1 MVARGLRALRGA
13 LRGAAGSGG
22 RRLSTRPARVPAA
35 DYQVV
40 GARGR
45 GRGEGAAGGR
55 GAEPGRKGAGVRG
68 RGPLRA
74 GALRG
79 GWGGG
84 GSGTGGGGAPVTDA
98 IRTLNTLQTN
108 ASYLEQV
115 KRERGDP
122 RAQLEAMRGFL
133 ERSGLQ
139 VEDLDRLNIIHV
151 TGTKGK
157 GSACAFT
164 ERILRGYGLRT
175 GFYSSP
181 HLVQVR
187 ERIRING
194 QPLSKELFSK
204 YFWLVYRRLRG
215 TKDESQAN
223 MPAYFRFLTIMAF
236 HVFLQE
242 KVDLA
247 VVEVGIGGAFDCTN
261 IIRAPVVCGV
271 SSLGIDHTSILGDT
285 VEKIAW
291 QKGGIFK
298 PGVPAFTVPQPEQ
311 PLEVLRDRAREC
323 GCPLYLCPEL
333 DAFEAGTQVL
343 ELGLAGSHQRSNA
356 ALALQLSRTWLQR
369 RGYEGTDVLQ
379 DVLPGAELSAQR
391 SVPLAPTFCPSDAM
405 IQGLRDTE
413 WPGRTQVLPHGPV
426 TWYIDG
432 AHTTSSIQACVRW
445 FRQAALNEDKPQD
458 GSEVRV
464 LLFNA
469 TGDRDTAALLKLL
482 LPCHFDYAVFCPNFT
497 EVSVA
502 ANSDQQNFNVTLENA
517 LTRCVENQ
525 KTWTRLMEE
534 KGGPWLPAPLE
545 VGGLLQPDPLRGALL
560 LVPPAERPLNSTSLV
575 FPCISHALQWI
586 TQGRD
591 PHLPLPASKVG
602 AHPHPVAT
610 SGAVLLQEAAAIR
623 VLVTGSLHLVGG
635 VLKLLDP
642 TLSQ

>member
-79 GWGGG
+79 GWGG

>member
-1 MVARGLRALRGA
+1 MRELSCRCPALTG
-13 LRGAAGSGG
+13 AGSAT
-22 RRLSTRPARVPAA
+22 SARAA
-35 DYQVV
+35 VC
-40 GARGR
+40 
-45 GRGEGAAGGR
+45 
-55 GAEPGRKGAGVRG
+55 
-68 RGPLRA
+68 
-74 GALRG
+74 
-79 GWGGG
+79 W
-84 GSGTGGGGAPVTDA
+84 DA

-122 RAQLEAMRGFL
+122 QAQLEAMRGFL
-133 ERSGLQ
+133 ERSGLK

-164 ERILRGYGLRT
+164 ECILRSYGLKT

-194 QPLSKELFSK
+194 QPISKELFSK
-204 YFWLVYRRLRG
+204 YFWLVYNRLEE
-215 TKDESQAN
+215 TKDPAHAS

-247 VVEVGIGGAFDCTN
+247 VVEVGIGGAYDCTN

-285 VEKIAW
+285 MEKIAW

-298 PGVPAFTVPQPEQ
+298 PGVPAFTVAQPER
-311 PLEVLRDRAREC
+311 PLEVLRDRAQELE
-323 GCPLYLCPEL
+323 CPLYLCPEL
-333 DAFEAGTQVL
+333 DNFEGDHQVL
-343 ELGLAGSHQRSNA
+343 ELGLAGTHQRSNA
-356 ALALQLSRTWLQR
+356 ALALQLARTWLQR
-369 RGYEGTDVLQ
+369 RGCWGLGELKEVP
-379 DVLPGAELSAQR
+379 PGAELAGR
-391 SVPLAPTFCPSDAM
+391 PVPLAPAFRPTDAM

-413 WPGRTQVLPHGPV
+413 WLGRTQVLPRGPV
-426 TWYIDG
+426 TWYLDG

-445 FRQAALNEDKPQD
+445 FRQAALNQDKPHD

-464 LLFNA
+464 LLFNV

-482 LPCHFDYAVFCPNFT
+482 VPCHFDYAVFCPNFT
-497 EVSVA
+497 EVSMA
-502 ANSDQQNFNVTLENA
+502 SNMDQQNFNVTLENA
-517 LTRCVENQ
+517 LTRCLENQ
-525 KTWTRLMEE
+525 RTWTRLLEE
-534 KGGPWLPAPLE
+534 KGGQDPWLPAPLR
-545 VGGLLQPDPLRGALL
+545 VGGLLQPAPARGTLL
-560 LVPPAERPLNSTSLV
+560 LVPPAPRPLNSPALV
-575 FPCISHALQWI
+575 FPCLAQALRWVA
-586 TQGRD
+586 QGRD
-591 PHLPLPASKVG
+591 PQLAAPTATG
-602 AHPHPVAT
+602 AHPHPAAS
-610 SGAVLLQEAAAIR
+610 SGAVLLREAAAVR

-635 VLKLLDP
+635 VLRLLDP

>member
-1 MVARGLRALRGA
+1 MVARGLRALRA
-13 LRGAAGSGG
+13 AAAGRG
-22 RRLSTRPARVPAA
+22 RGRGLSTRPARAPAA
-35 DYQVV
+35 DYQ
-40 GARGR
+40 
-45 GRGEGAAGGR
+45 
-55 GAEPGRKGAGVRG
+55 
-68 RGPLRA
+68 
-74 GALRG
+74 
-79 GWGGG
+79 
-84 GSGTGGGGAPVTDA
+84 DA
-98 IRTLNTLQTN
+98 IRTLNSLQTN
-108 ASYLEQV
+108 ASFLEQLR
-115 KRERGDP
+115 RERPDP

-139 VEDLDRLNIIHV
+139 VEDLDGLNIIHV

-164 ERILRGYGLRT
+164 ERILRGYGLKT

-204 YFWLVYRRLRG
+204 YFWLVYNRLEE
-215 TKDESQAN
+215 TKDLAQAS

-247 VVEVGIGGAFDCTN
+247 VLEVGIGGAYDCTN
-261 IIRAPVVCGV
+261 IIRTPVVCGV

-298 PGVPAFTVPQPEQ
+298 PGVPAFTVPQPER
-311 PLEVLRDRAREC
+311 PLEVLRDRREL
-323 GCPLYLCPEL
+323 GCPLYVCPEL
-333 DAFEAGTQVL
+333 DAFEAGSQAL
-343 ELGLAGSHQRSNA
+343 ELGLAGGHQRSNA
-356 ALALQLSRTWLQR
+356 ALALQLARTWLQR
-369 RGYEGTDVLQ
+369 RGYKAG
-379 DVLPGAELSAQR
+379 PGVPEVPPSTELSAQP
-391 SVPLAPTFCPSDAM
+391 SVPLAPVFRPSDAM

-413 WPGRTQVLPHGPV
+413 WPGRTQVLPHGTV

-432 AHTTSSIQACVRW
+432 AHTTSSVQACVRW
-445 FRQAALNEDKPQD
+445 FRRALSHDKPQD

-497 EVSVA
+497 ELSVTSSA
-502 ANSDQQNFNVTLENA
+502 DQQNFNVTLENA
-517 LTRCVENQ
+517 LTRCLENQ
-525 KTWTRLMEE
+525 KTWRLLEE
-534 KGGPWLPAPLE
+534 KGGQEPWMSPPRQ
-545 VGGLLQPDPLRGALL
+545 VGGLLEPDPLRGGGGSLL
-560 LVPPAERPLNSTSLV
+560 LVPPAERPLNSPSLV
-575 FPCISHALQWI
+575 FPCLSHALQWI
-586 TQGRD
+586 AQGRD
-591 PHLPLPASKVG
+591 PHLPVPPPKGG
-602 AHPHPVAT
+602 AHPQPVAS

-642 TLSQ
+642 SLSSERDLGFCALYLNG

>member
-1 MVARGLRALRGA
+1 MVVAQLVVEEL
-13 LRGAAGSGG
+13 GSA
-22 RRLSTRPARVPAA
+22 PH
-35 DYQVV
+35 
-40 GARGR
+40 
-45 GRGEGAAGGR
+45 
-55 GAEPGRKGAGVRG
+55 AEQPPRMIKDAYK
-68 RGPLRA
+68 
-74 GALRG
+74 
-79 GWGGG
+79 
-84 GSGTGGGGAPVTDA
+84 DA
-98 IRTLNTLQTN
+98 IRTLNSLQTN
-108 ASYLEQV
+108 ASFLEQLR
-115 KRERGDP
+115 RERPDP

-139 VEDLDRLNIIHV
+139 VEDLDGLNIIHV

-164 ERILRGYGLRT
+164 ERILRGYGLKT

-204 YFWLVYRRLRG
+204 YFWLVYNRLEE
-215 TKDESQAN
+215 TKDAAQAS

-247 VVEVGIGGAFDCTN
+247 VLEVGIGGAYDCTN
-261 IIRAPVVCGV
+261 IIRTPVVCGV

-298 PGVPAFTVPQPEQ
+298 PGVPAFTVPQPER
-311 PLEVLRDRAREC
+311 PLEVLRDRAREL
-323 GCPLYLCPEL
+323 GCPLYVCPEL
-333 DAFEAGTQVL
+333 DAFEAGSQAL
-343 ELGLAGSHQRSNA
+343 ELGLAGGHQRSNA
-356 ALALQLSRTWLQR
+356 ALALQLARTWLQR
-369 RGYEGTDVLQ
+369 RGYEAGPG
-379 DVLPGAELSAQR
+379 VLPEVPPSAEPSAQP
-391 SVPLAPTFCPSDAM
+391 SVPLAPVFRPSDAM

-413 WPGRTQVLPHGPV
+413 WLGRTQVLPHGAV

-432 AHTTSSIQACVRW
+432 AHTTSSVQACVRW
-445 FRQAALNEDKPQD
+445 FRQAALSHDKPQD

-497 EVSVA
+497 ELSVSGSA
-502 ANSDQQNFNVTLENA
+502 DQQNFNVTLENA
-517 LTRCVENQ
+517 LTRCLENQ
-525 KTWTRLMEE
+525 KTWGRLLEE
-534 KGGPWLPAPLE
+534 KGGQEPPWLPPPRQ
-545 VGGLLQPDPLRGALL
+545 VGGLLEPDPLRGGGAALL
-560 LVPPAERPLNSTSLV
+560 LVPPAERPLNSPSLV
-575 FPCISHALQWI
+575 FPCLSHALQWI
-586 TQGRD
+586 AQGRD
-591 PHLPLPASKVG
+591 PHLPAPPPKGG
-602 AHPHPVAT
+602 AHPQPVAS
-610 SGAVLLQEAAAIR
+610 SGAVLLQEAAAVR

-642 TLSQ
+642 SLSQ

>member
-35 DYQVV
+35 DYQ
-40 GARGR
+40 
-45 GRGEGAAGGR
+45 
-55 GAEPGRKGAGVRG
+55 
-68 RGPLRA
+68 
-74 GALRG
+74 
-79 GWGGG
+79 
-84 GSGTGGGGAPVTDA
+84 DA

-333 DAFEAGTQVL
+333 DAFEAGTRVL

-369 RGYEGTDVLQ
+369 RGYEAGTDVLQ

>member
-1 MVARGLRALRGA
+1 MAEML
-13 LRGAAGSGG
+13 
-22 RRLSTRPARVPAA
+22 PAWVTNGTA
-35 DYQVV
+35 
-40 GARGR
+40 
-45 GRGEGAAGGR
+45 EGTESEG
-55 GAEPGRKGAGVRG
+55 
-68 RGPLRA
+68 
-74 GALRG
+74 
-79 GWGGG
+79 
-84 GSGTGGGGAPVTDA
+84 DA
-98 IRTLNTLQTN
+98 IRMLNTLQTN

-122 RAQLEAMRGFL
+122 QAQLEAMQGFL
-133 ERSGLQ
+133 ERSGLK

-164 ERILRGYGLRT
+164 ECILRSYGLKT

-194 QPLSKELFSK
+194 QPISKELFNK
-204 YFWLVYRRLRG
+204 YFWLVYNRLEE
-215 TKDESQAN
+215 TKDPVHAS

-247 VVEVGIGGAFDCTN
+247 VVEVGIGGTYDCTN

-285 VEKIAW
+285 MEKIAW

-298 PGVPAFTVPQPEQ
+298 PGVPAFTVAQPER
-311 PLEVLRDRAREC
+311 PLEVLKERAQERK
-323 GCPLYLCPEL
+323 CPLYLCPEL
-333 DAFEAGTQVL
+333 DDFEEGCRAL
-343 ELGLAGSHQRSNA
+343 ELGLAGAHQRSNA
-356 ALALQLSRTWLQR
+356 ALALQLARTWLQR
-369 RGYEGTDVLQ
+369 RGC
-379 DVLPGAELSAQR
+379 PGLRELKEVSPSSELMGR
-391 SVPLAPTFCPSDAM
+391 PVPLAPAFRLSDAM

-413 WPGRTQVLPHGPV
+413 WLGRTQVLSHGPV
-426 TWYIDG
+426 TWYLDG

-445 FRQAALNEDKPQD
+445 FRQAALNQDKPHD

-482 LPCHFDYAVFCPNFT
+482 VPCHFDYAVFCPNFT

-502 ANSDQQNFNVTLENA
+502 NNADQQNFNVTLENA
-517 LTRCVENQ
+517 LTRCLENQ
-525 KTWTRLMEE
+525 RTWTRLLEE
-534 KGGPWLPAPLE
+534 KAGQDPLLPSPLR
-545 VGGLLQPDPLRGALL
+545 VGGLLQLAPARSPLV
-560 LVPPAERPLNSTSLV
+560 LVPPAPRPLNSPALV
-575 FPCISHALQWI
+575 FPCLAQALRWVA
-586 TQGRD
+586 QGRD
-591 PHLPLPASKVG
+591 PQLAAPAASG
-602 AHPHPVAT
+602 AHPHPVAS
-610 SGAVLLQEAAAIR
+610 SGAVLLREAAAVR

-635 VLKLLDP
+635 ALRLLDP
-642 TLSQ
+642 ALSQ

>member
-35 DYQVV
+35 DYQ
-40 GARGR
+40 
-45 GRGEGAAGGR
+45 
-55 GAEPGRKGAGVRG
+55 
-68 RGPLRA
+68 
-74 GALRG
+74 
-79 GWGGG
+79 
-84 GSGTGGGGAPVTDA
+84 DA

-333 DAFEAGTQVL
+333 DAFEAGTRVL

-369 RGYEGTDVLQ
+369 RGYEAGTDVLQ

-502 ANSDQQNFNVTLENA
+502 ANSADQQNFNVTLENA

>member
-1 MVARGLRALRGA
+1 MVARGIRAVRGA
-13 LRGAAGSGG
+13 LRGAKGSQG

-35 DYQVV
+35 DYQ
-40 GARGR
+40 
-45 GRGEGAAGGR
+45 
-55 GAEPGRKGAGVRG
+55 
-68 RGPLRA
+68 
-74 GALRG
+74 
-79 GWGGG
+79 
-84 GSGTGGGGAPVTDA
+84 DA

-122 RAQLEAMRGFL
+122 RAQLDAMRGFL

-139 VEDLDRLNIIHV
+139 VEDLDQLNIIHV

-204 YFWLVYRRLRG
+204 YFWLVYRRLRD
-215 TKDESQAN
+215 TKDEAQAN

-261 IIRAPVVCGV
+261 IIRTPVVCGV

-298 PGVPAFTVPQPEQ
+298 PGVPAFTVQQPEQ

-333 DAFEAGTQVL
+333 DAFETGMRVL

-369 RGYEGTDVLQ
+369 RGYEGSDVLQ

-405 IQGLRDTE
+405 IRGLRDTE
-413 WPGRTQVLPHGPV
+413 WPGRTQVLQHGPV

-502 ANSDQQNFNVTLENA
+502 TNADQQNFNVTLENA

-591 PHLPLPASKVG
+591 PHLSLPASKVG

>member
-1 MVARGLRALRGA
+1 MAEEML
-13 LRGAAGSGG
+13 
-22 RRLSTRPARVPAA
+22 PAWEATGTA
-35 DYQVV
+35 
-40 GARGR
+40 
-45 GRGEGAAGGR
+45 EGTD
-55 GAEPGRKGAGVRG
+55 PDV
-68 RGPLRA
+68 
-74 GALRG
+74 
-79 GWGGG
+79 
-84 GSGTGGGGAPVTDA
+84 DA

-122 RAQLEAMRGFL
+122 QAQLEAMRSFL
-133 ERSGLQ
+133 ERSGLK

-164 ERILRGYGLRT
+164 ECILRSYGLKT

-194 QPLSKELFSK
+194 QPISKELFSK
-204 YFWLVYRRLRG
+204 YFWLVYNRLEE
-215 TKDESQAN
+215 TKDPAHAS

-247 VVEVGIGGAFDCTN
+247 VVEVGIGGAYDCTN
-261 IIRAPVVCGV
+261 IIRAPVVCGI
-271 SSLGIDHTSILGDT
+271 SALGIDHTSILGDT
-285 VEKIAW
+285 MEKIAW

-298 PGVPAFTVPQPEQ
+298 RGVPAFTVVQPER
-311 PLEVLRDRAREC
+311 PLEVLRERARERE
-323 GCPLYLCPEL
+323 CPLYLCPEL
-333 DAFEAGTQVL
+333 DAFERDHQAL
-343 ELGLAGSHQRSNA
+343 ELGLAGAHQRSNA
-356 ALALQLSRTWLQR
+356 ALALQLARAWLQHR
-369 RGYEGTDVLQ
+369 DCRGLG
-379 DVLPGAELSAQR
+379 ELKDALLDTELGGR
-391 SVPLAPTFCPSDAM
+391 PVPLAPAFRPTDAM

-413 WPGRTQVLPHGPV
+413 WLGRTQVLPRGPV
-426 TWYIDG
+426 TWYLDG

-445 FRQAALNEDKPQD
+445 FRQAALNQDKPCD

-482 LPCHFDYAVFCPNFT
+482 VPCHFDYAIFCPNFT

-502 ANSDQQNFNVTLENA
+502 SNVDQQNFNVTVENA
-517 LTRCVENQ
+517 LTRCLENQ
-525 KTWTRLMEE
+525 RTWTRLLEE
-534 KGGPWLPAPLE
+534 KGGQDPWLPTPLRA
-545 VGGLLQPDPLRGALL
+545 GGLLQPSPSPSRGSLL
-560 LVPPAERPLNSTSLV
+560 LVPPAPRPLNSPALV
-575 FPCISHALQWI
+575 FPCLAQAVRWVV
-586 TQGRD
+586 QGRD
-591 PHLPLPASKVG
+591 PRLGGWGCSG
-602 AHPHPVAT
+602 AHPQPAAS
-610 SGAVLLQEAAAIR
+610 SGAVLLREAAAVR

-635 VLKLLDP
+635 VLRLLDP

>member
-1 MVARGLRALRGA
+1 MVARGLRALRA
-13 LRGAAGSGG
+13 AAAGRGRGG
-22 RRLSTRPARVPAA
+22 RRGLSTRPARAPAA
-35 DYQVV
+35 DYQ
-40 GARGR
+40 
-45 GRGEGAAGGR
+45 
-55 GAEPGRKGAGVRG
+55 
-68 RGPLRA
+68 
-74 GALRG
+74 
-79 GWGGG
+79 
-84 GSGTGGGGAPVTDA
+84 DA
-98 IRTLNTLQTN
+98 IRTLNSLQTN
-108 ASYLEQV
+108 ASFLEQLR
-115 KRERGDP
+115 RERPDP

-139 VEDLDRLNIIHV
+139 VEDLDGLNIIHV

-164 ERILRGYGLRT
+164 ERILRGYGLKT

-204 YFWLVYRRLRG
+204 YFWLVYNRLEE
-215 TKDESQAN
+215 TKDAAQAS

-247 VVEVGIGGAFDCTN
+247 VLEVGIGGAYDCTN
-261 IIRAPVVCGV
+261 IIRTPVVCGV

-298 PGVPAFTVPQPEQ
+298 PGVPAFTVPQPER
-311 PLEVLRDRAREC
+311 PLEVLRDRAREL
-323 GCPLYLCPEL
+323 GCPLYVCPEL
-333 DAFEAGTQVL
+333 DAFEAGSQAL
-343 ELGLAGSHQRSNA
+343 ELGLAGGHQRSNA
-356 ALALQLSRTWLQR
+356 ALALQLARTWLQR
-369 RGYEGTDVLQ
+369 RGYEAGPE
-379 DVLPGAELSAQR
+379 VLPEVPLSTELLAQP
-391 SVPLAPTFCPSDAM
+391 SVPLAPVFRPSDAM

-413 WPGRTQVLPHGPV
+413 WLGRTQVLPHGAV
-426 TWYIDG
+426 TWYLDG
-432 AHTTSSIQACVRW
+432 AHTTSSVQACVRW
-445 FRQAALNEDKPQD
+445 FRQAALSHDKPQD

-497 EVSVA
+497 ELSVTGSA
-502 ANSDQQNFNVTLENA
+502 DQQNFTVTLENA
-517 LTRCVENQ
+517 LTRCLENQ
-525 KTWTRLMEE
+525 KTWGRLLEE
-534 KGGPWLPAPLE
+534 KGGQETPWLSPPRQ
-545 VGGLLQPDPLRGALL
+545 VGGLLEPAPLRGGGAALL
-560 LVPPAERPLNSTSLV
+560 LVPPAERPLNSPSLV
-575 FPCISHALQWI
+575 FPCLSHALQWI
-586 TQGRD
+586 AQGRD
-591 PHLPLPASKVG
+591 PHLPAPPPKGG
-602 AHPHPVAT
+602 AHPQPVAS
-610 SGAVLLQEAAAIR
+610 SGAVLLQEAAAIH

-642 TLSQ
+642 SLSQ

>member
-1 MVARGLRALRGA
+1 MAEM
-13 LRGAAGSGG
+13 
-22 RRLSTRPARVPAA
+22 VPAWVTNDTA
-35 DYQVV
+35 
-40 GARGR
+40 
-45 GRGEGAAGGR
+45 EGT
-55 GAEPGRKGAGVRG
+55 EPEG
-68 RGPLRA
+68 
-74 GALRG
+74 
-79 GWGGG
+79 
-84 GSGTGGGGAPVTDA
+84 DA
-98 IRTLNTLQTN
+98 IRMLNTLQTN

-122 RAQLEAMRGFL
+122 QAQLEAMQGFL
-133 ERSGLQ
+133 ERSGLK

-164 ERILRGYGLRT
+164 ECILRSYGLKT

-194 QPLSKELFSK
+194 QPISKDLFNK
-204 YFWLVYRRLRG
+204 YFWLVYNRLEE
-215 TKDESQAN
+215 TKDPVHAS

-247 VVEVGIGGAFDCTN
+247 VVEVGIGGTYDCTN

-285 VEKIAW
+285 LEKIAW

-298 PGVPAFTVPQPEQ
+298 PGVPAFTVAQPER
-311 PLEVLRDRAREC
+311 PLEVLRERAQERK
-323 GCPLYLCPEL
+323 CPLYLCPEL
-333 DAFEAGTQVL
+333 DDFEEGCRAL
-343 ELGLAGSHQRSNA
+343 ELGLAGAHQRSNA
-356 ALALQLSRTWLQR
+356 ALALQLARMWLQR
-369 RGYEGTDVLQ
+369 RGCQALG
-379 DVLPGAELSAQR
+379 ELKE
-391 SVPLAPTFCPSDAM
+391 VPPSTELVGRPVPVAPAFQLTDAM

-413 WPGRTQVLPHGPV
+413 WLGRTQVLSHGPV
-426 TWYIDG
+426 TWYLDG

-445 FRQAALNEDKPQD
+445 FRQAALNQDKPHD

-482 LPCHFDYAVFCPNFT
+482 VPCHFDYAVFCPNFM

-502 ANSDQQNFNVTLENA
+502 NNADQQNFNVTLENA
-517 LTRCVENQ
+517 LTRCLENQ
-525 KTWTRLMEE
+525 RTWTTLLEE
-534 KGGPWLPAPLE
+534 KVGQDPWLPSPLW
-545 VGGLLQPDPLRGALL
+545 VGGLLQPAPTRGSLL
-560 LVPPAERPLNSTSLV
+560 LVPPAPRPLNSPALV
-575 FPCISHALQWI
+575 FPCLAQALQWVA
-586 TQGRD
+586 QGRD
-591 PHLPLPASKVG
+591 PHLAAPTASG
-602 AHPHPVAT
+602 AHPHPAAS
-610 SGAVLLQEAAAIR
+610 SGAVLLREAAVVH

-635 VLKLLDP
+635 ALRLLDP
-642 TLSQ
+642 ALSQ

>member
-1 MVARGLRALRGA
+1 MVARGLRGA
-13 LRGAAGSGG
+13 LRAVAAG
-22 RRLSTRPARVPAA
+22 RRFSTRPARAPAM
-35 DYQVV
+35 DYQ
-40 GARGR
+40 
-45 GRGEGAAGGR
+45 
-55 GAEPGRKGAGVRG
+55 
-68 RGPLRA
+68 
-74 GALRG
+74 
-79 GWGGG
+79 
-84 GSGTGGGGAPVTDA
+84 DA

-122 RAQLEAMRGFL
+122 QAQLEAMRGFL
-133 ERSGLQ
+133 ERSGLK

-164 ERILRGYGLRT
+164 ECILRGYGLKT

-194 QPLSKELFSK
+194 QPISKELFSK
-204 YFWLVYRRLRG
+204 YFWLVYNRLEK
-215 TKDESQAN
+215 TKDPACTS

-247 VVEVGIGGAFDCTN
+247 VVEVGIGGAYDCTN

-285 VEKIAW
+285 MEKIAW

-298 PGVPAFTVPQPEQ
+298 PGVPAFTVAQPER
-311 PLEVLRDRAREC
+311 PLEVLRDRARERE
-323 GCPLYLCPEL
+323 CPLYLCPEL
-333 DAFEAGTQVL
+333 DAFERDGRAL
-343 ELGLAGSHQRSNA
+343 ELGLAGAHQRSNA
-356 ALALQLSRTWLQR
+356 ALALQLARTWLQR
-369 RGYEGTDVLQ
+369 RGCRGKTGETGMEGLDPAAVPSVLAGHRML
-379 DVLPGAELSAQR
+379 DAELVGR
-391 SVPLAPTFCPSDAM
+391 PVPPAPTFHPTDAM

-413 WPGRTQVLPHGPV
+413 WLGRTQVLPHGAV
-426 TWYIDG
+426 TWYLDG

-445 FRQAALNEDKPQD
+445 FRQAALNRDKPHD

-502 ANSDQQNFNVTLENA
+502 SNADQQNFNVTLDNA
-517 LTRCVENQ
+517 LTRCLENQ
-525 KTWTRLMEE
+525 QTWTRLLE
-534 KGGPWLPAPLE
+534 KGGQDPWLPAPLRA
-545 VGGLLQPDPLRGALL
+545 GGLLQPAPTRGTLL
-560 LVPPAERPLNSTSLV
+560 LVPPAPRPLNSPALV
-575 FPCISHALQWI
+575 FPCLAQALRWVA
-586 TQGRD
+586 QGRD
-591 PHLPLPASKVG
+591 PQLAAPAATGAHPLPAAS
-602 AHPHPVAT
+602 
-610 SGAVLLQEAAAIR
+610 SGAVLLQEAAAIH

-635 VLKLLDP
+635 ALRLLDP

>member
-1 MVARGLRALRGA
+1 MLRAF
-13 LRGAAGSGG
+13 
-22 RRLSTRPARVPAA
+22 PP
-35 DYQVV
+35 
-40 GARGR
+40 
-45 GRGEGAAGGR
+45 
-55 GAEPGRKGAGVRG
+55 P
-68 RGPLRA
+68 P
-74 GALRG
+74 
-79 GWGGG
+79 
-84 GSGTGGGGAPVTDA
+84 P
-98 IRTLNTLQTN
+98 
-108 ASYLEQV
+108 
-115 KRERGDP
+115 
-122 RAQLEAMRGFL
+122 
-133 ERSGLQ
+133 
-139 VEDLDRLNIIHV
+139 
-151 TGTKGK
+151 
-157 GSACAFT
+157 
-164 ERILRGYGLRT
+164 
-175 GFYSSP
+175 
-181 HLVQVR
+181 
-187 ERIRING
+187 
-194 QPLSKELFSK
+194 
-204 YFWLVYRRLRG
+204 
-215 TKDESQAN
+215 
-223 MPAYFRFLTIMAF
+223 
-236 HVFLQE
+236 
-242 KVDLA
+242 
-247 VVEVGIGGAFDCTN
+247 
-261 IIRAPVVCGV
+261 
-271 SSLGIDHTSILGDT
+271 
-285 VEKIAW
+285 
-291 QKGGIFK
+291 
-298 PGVPAFTVPQPEQ
+298 
-311 PLEVLRDRAREC
+311 
-323 GCPLYLCPEL
+323 
-333 DAFEAGTQVL
+333 
-343 ELGLAGSHQRSNA
+343 
-356 ALALQLSRTWLQR
+356 
-369 RGYEGTDVLQ
+369 
-379 DVLPGAELSAQR
+379 
-391 SVPLAPTFCPSDAM
+391 
-405 IQGLRDTE
+405 GLRDTE